1 MSSSASSACRL
12 GGIPHDG
19 SEGAEAREH
28 ADERAGALWTRYYRI
43 LFVDVRKRRH
53 HEHLVPRAVWLE
65 DDPPQVRA
73 HQDKPDRA
81 VLRAVRRL
89 EDKLDRAGLHA
100 VRRTPAAA

>member
-43 LFVDVRKRRH
+43 LFVVRIMNVVNHARRRGKQKH
-53 HEHLVPRAVWLE
+53 SVCDTLSR
-65 DDPPQVRA
+65 
-73 HQDKPDRA
+73 
-81 VLRAVRRL
+81 
-89 EDKLDRAGLHA
+89 G
-100 VRRTPAAA
+100 